1 MAEPISLG
9 DQEDP
14 EDPAAED
21 PAHAPGGRAV
31 PYWHNVQHLGGIR
44 ATSPKASA
52 TASGLPDH
60 DYALDPDVE
69 EQWPGAGEESGSAT
83 TMDPVSGEPGGEGP
97 LEPAFLPGAVT
108 TVWSNILSTAF
119 RRLQGGR

>member
-1 MAEPISLG
+1 MAEPINLG

-21 PAHAPGGRAV
+21 LALAPDGRTV
-31 PYWHNVQHLGGIR
+31 PYRRNVQSLEGIR

-52 TASGLPDH
+52 PAPALPDH

-69 EQWPGAGEESGSAT
+69 GQWPDAGEELGSAT
-83 TMDPVSGEPGGEGP
+83 TVDPISDEPDEEGP
-97 LEPAFLPGAVT
+97 LESTFLPGAVT

-119 RRLQGGR
+119 RRLQESR